1 MDLTIIIPIGLLL
14 FALLLFA
21 IIHNRKKQPFIEDD
35 SNDSPTPRIEERAVR
50 LEDGSQVYR
59 AVKK

>member
-14 FALLLFA
+14 LALLLFL

-35 SNDSPTPRIEERAVR
+35 LNDSPTPRIEERTVR

>member
-14 FALLLFA
+14 FALLLFV